1 MKHKDKDNA
10 EYIRSKLNPIDE
22 KITLPDELSAENITA
37 LVSGKEQKKSKKGK
51 IIALKT
57 VSSVAAAIILA
68 FGIGAAVRHYTKPAI
83 DKMPEKIEQA
93 VTPLSD
99 NTEQTIIDYFTV
111 LKAEHEN
118 NKFHYFVEGVV
129 NSALDFGAKAEDEAK
144 PESGMILEDSMAT
157 DTNTS
162 ATGSS
167 HGTTNVQVQGIDE
180 DDIIKNDGKYIY
192 VLSDSSVKI
201 IDAANMKLMSK
212 TDLESRGSNGM
223 YIYKNILA
231 VTGHDYTENNQT
243 VIEIYDI
250 TDKAKPKL
258 VNEFSQDGGYFSS
271 RLIGGKVILL
281 SQFYVYPEDINL
293 TEGYAVYDDIAP
305 GYTVNGVCEHL
316 DPHMIT
322 ILPQQKN
329 YSETYTVMTTV
340 DLDSSEFKPVTS
352 AVLGTGENVYC
363 TAENLYVCDTV
374 YNYKAYTQNSFSSSV
389 ENVGPTTKIH
399 RFSIKGGT
407 IRPEATDEVDGRM
420 LNQFSIDEKGEY
432 IRVATTTGTANSIYV
447 LDKNLK
453 EISKITDI
461 AKGETIQSVRYIGDY
476 GYVVTFRQTDPLFVI
491 DFGDMKN
498 PKIVGELKI
507 PGFSSYLHPFNGYLV
522 GIGTD
527 GDDFG
532 TTDALK
538 ISLFDIS
545 DPTKPQEVDR
555 FKIAHAYAETGHKTV
570 MDCSEKDILG
580 FIYYA
585 DDTGDSQLAT
595 LRIKEGKIEHIGSYT
610 NRRANEGESGTVY
623 TPDGGEEIIMY
634 DKTMY
639 STFAIRRATYI
650 GDTLYTVSEH
660 RICSYPIEGGKIIA
674 TLDF

>member
-1 MKHKDKDNA
+1 MKRNDKDNA
-10 EYIRSKLNPIDE
+10 EYIRSKLNPLNE
-22 KITLPDELSAENITA
+22 KIVLPDELSAENITA
-37 LVSGKEQKKSKKGK
+37 LVSGKEQKKNKKGK
-51 IIALKT
+51 IITFRTL
-57 VSSVAAAIILA
+57 SSVAAAIILA
-68 FGIGAAVRHYTKPAI
+68 FGIGAAVRHFTKPAI
-83 DKMPEKIEQA
+83 DKMPEEIEQA
-93 VTPLSD
+93 VTPLSN

-111 LKAEHEN
+111 LKAEHDD
-118 NKFHYFVEGVV
+118 NKFHYFVEGAV
-129 NSALDFGAKAEDEAK
+129 NNALDFGAKAEDEAM
-144 PESGMILEDSMAT
+144 PESGMFIENSMAT

-201 IDAANMKLMSK
+201 IDAADMKLMSK
-212 TDLESRGSNGM
+212 TDFESRGSNGM
-223 YIYKNILA
+223 YIYKNTLA
-231 VTGHDYTENNQT
+231 VVGHDYTEANQT
-243 VIEIYDI
+243 ILEIYDI
-250 TDKAKPKL
+250 TDKSKPVL
-258 VNEFSQDGGYFSS
+258 VNEVSQDGGYFSS

-293 TEGYAVYDDIAP
+293 TKGYAVYDDIAP
-305 GYTVNGVCEHL
+305 SVTVNGVCEHL

-329 YSETYTVMTTV
+329 YSEAYTVMTTV
-340 DLDSSEFKPVTS
+340 DLDSDKFKPITS

-374 YNYKAYTQNSFSSSV
+374 YNRNETVIGEMVSV
-389 ENVGPTTKIH
+389 TDLGPTTKIH
-399 RFSIKGGT
+399 RFSIKDGT
-407 IRPEATDEVDGRM
+407 IRSEATGEVDGRM

-432 IRVATTTGTANSIYV
+432 IRVATTGTANSVFV
-447 LDKNLK
+447 LNKSLK
-453 EISKITDI
+453 KISEITGI

-498 PKIVGELKI
+498 PEIVGELKI

-545 DPTKPQEVDR
+545 DPTKPQEIDR

-580 FIYYA
+580 FIYY
-585 DDTGDSQLAT
+585 DNRTGDSQLAT

-610 NRRANEGESGTVY
+610 NRKEGESESGTVY

-650 GDTLYTVSEH
+650 GNTLYTISEH
-660 RICSYPIEGGKIIA
+660 RICSYPIEGGKVIA

>member
-1 MKHKDKDNA
+1 MKRNDKDNA

-68 FGIGAAVRHYTKPAI
+68 FGIGAAVRHFTKPAI
-83 DKMPEKIEQA
+83 DKMPEEIEQA
-93 VTPLSD
+93 VTPLSN

-111 LKAEHEN
+111 LKAEHDD
-118 NKFHYFVEGVV
+118 NKFHYFVEGAV
-129 NSALDFGAKAEDEAK
+129 NNALDFGAKAEDEAM
-144 PESGMILEDSMAT
+144 PESEMFIEDSMAT

-201 IDAANMKLMSK
+201 IDAGNMKLMSK
-212 TDLESRGSNGM
+212 TDFESRGSNGM
-223 YIYKNILA
+223 YIYKNTLA
-231 VTGHDYTENNQT
+231 VVGHDYTEANQT
-243 VIEIYDI
+243 ILEIYDI
-250 TDKAKPKL
+250 TDKSKPVL
-258 VNEFSQDGGYFSS
+258 INEISQDGGYFSS

-281 SQFYVYPEDINL
+281 SQFYVYPENINL

-305 GYTVNGVCEHL
+305 SVTVNGANEHL
-316 DPHMIT
+316 APDMIT

-329 YSETYTVMTTV
+329 YSEAYTVMTTV
-340 DLDSSEFKPVTS
+340 DLDSDKFKPITS
-352 AVLGTGENVYC
+352 AVLGTGDNVYC
-363 TAENLYVCDTV
+363 TTENLYVCDTV

-399 RFSIKGGT
+399 RFSIKDGT
-407 IRPEATDEVDGRM
+407 IRSEATGEVDGRM

-432 IRVATTTGTANSIYV
+432 IRVATTGTANSVFV
-447 LDKNLK
+447 LNKNLK
-453 EISKITDI
+453 KISEITGI

-545 DPTKPQEVDR
+545 DPTKPQEIDR

-580 FIYYA
+580 FIYY
-585 DDTGDSQLAT
+585 DNRTGDSQLAT

-610 NRRANEGESGTVY
+610 NRKEGESESGTVY

-650 GDTLYTVSEH
+650 GNTLYTISEH
-660 RICSYPIEGGKIIA
+660 RICSYPIEGGKAIA
-674 TLDF
+674 ALDF

>member
-1 MKHKDKDNA
+1 MKRKDKDNA
-10 EYIRSKLNPIDE
+10 EYIRSKLQPINE
-22 KITLPDELSAENITA
+22 KITLPDELSAKNIA
-37 LVSGKEQKKSKKGK
+37 SLVSGKEQKKSKKGK
-51 IIALKT
+51 IIALRT
-57 VSSVAAAIILA
+57 ISSVAAAIILA
-68 FGIGAAVRHYTKPAI
+68 FGIGAAINHFNKPAI
-83 DKMPEKIEQA
+83 NKMPDEIEQA
-93 VTPLSD
+93 VTPLSN
-99 NTEQTIIDYFTV
+99 NTKQTIIDYFTV
-111 LKAEHEN
+111 LKAEYEESN
-118 NKFHYFVEGVV
+118 RFVLFEEIVY
-129 NSALDFGAKAEDEAK
+129 NSASKDSAAM
-144 PESGMILEDSMAT
+144 PESGVMADDGIAT
-157 DTNTS
+157 DMNTS
-162 ATGSS
+162 ATGTNSSS

-212 TDLESRGSNGM
+212 TDFESRGSNGM
-223 YIYKNILA
+223 YIYKNTLA
-231 VTGHDYTENNQT
+231 VVGHDYTENNQT

-250 TDKAKPKL
+250 TDKAKPRL

-293 TEGYAVYDDIAP
+293 TKGYAVYDDIAP
-305 GYTVNGVCEHL
+305 GVTVNGVCERISP
-316 DPHMIT
+316 DMIT

-363 TAENLYVCDTV
+363 TTENLYVCDTV
-374 YNYKAYTQNSFSSSV
+374 YNRTETVAGDMVSV
-389 ENVGPTTKIH
+389 TDLGPMTKIH
-399 RFSIKGGT
+399 RFSIKDGT
-407 IRPEATDEVDGRM
+407 IRSEATGEVKGRM

-432 IRVATTTGTANSIYV
+432 IRVATTTGTANSVYV
-447 LDKNLK
+447 LDKSLK
-453 EISKITDI
+453 EVSKITDI

-491 DFGDMKN
+491 DFKDMKK

-527 GDDFG
+527 GDDNG

-545 DPTKPQEVDR
+545 DPTKPQEIDR
-555 FKIAHAYAETGHKTV
+555 FIVPHAYAETGHKTV

-580 FIYYA
+580 FIYY
-585 DDTGDSQLAT
+585 DNRTGDSQLAT

-610 NRRANEGESGTVY
+610 NRKAGEGESGTVY

-660 RICSYPIEGGKIIA
+660 RICSYPLEGGKVIA

>member
-1 MKHKDKDNA
+1 MKRNDKDNA
-10 EYIRSKLNPIDE
+10 EYIRNKLNPLDE
-22 KITLPDELSAENITA
+22 KIVLPDELSAENITA
-37 LVSGKEQKKSKKGK
+37 LVSGKEQKKNKKGK
-51 IIALKT
+51 IITFRTL
-57 VSSVAAAIILA
+57 SSVAAAIILA
-68 FGIGAAVRHYTKPAI
+68 FGIGAAIRHYTKPAI
-83 DKMPEKIEQA
+83 DKMPEEIEQA
-93 VTPLSD
+93 VTPLSN

-111 LKAEHEN
+111 LKAEHEDD
-118 NKFHYFVEGVV
+118 KFHYFVEGVV
-129 NSALDFGAKAEDEAK
+129 NSALDFGAKAEDEAM
-144 PESGMILEDSMAT
+144 PETEAVADDIM
-157 DTNTS
+157 NS
-162 ATGSS
+162 ATGT
-167 HGTTNVQVQGIDE
+167 HGTTHVQVQGIDE

-212 TDLESRGSNGM
+212 TDFESRGSNGM

-231 VTGHDYTENNQT
+231 VVGHDYTEANQT
-243 VIEIYDI
+243 ILEIYDI
-250 TDKAKPKL
+250 TDKSKPVL
-258 VNEFSQDGGYFSS
+258 VNEVSQDGGYFSS

-293 TEGYAVYDDIAP
+293 TKGYAVYDDIAP
-305 GYTVNGVCEHL
+305 SVTVNGVCEHL

-329 YSETYTVMTTV
+329 YSEAYTVMTTV
-340 DLDSSEFKPVTS
+340 DLDSDKFKPITS
-352 AVLGTGENVYC
+352 AVLGTGDNVYC
-363 TAENLYVCDTV
+363 TANNLYVCDTV

-399 RFSIKGGT
+399 RFSIKDGT
-407 IRPEATDEVDGRM
+407 IRSEATGEVDGRM

-432 IRVATTTGTANSIYV
+432 IRVATTGTANSVFV
-447 LDKNLK
+447 LNKNLK
-453 EISKITDI
+453 KISEITGI

-491 DFGDMKN
+491 DFKDMKN

-580 FIYYA
+580 FIYY
-585 DDTGDSQLAT
+585 DNRTGDSQLAT

-610 NRRANEGESGTVY
+610 NRKEGESESGTVY

-650 GDTLYTVSEH
+650 GNILYTISEH
-660 RICSYPIEGGKIIA
+660 RICSYPIEGGKAIA

>member
-1 MKHKDKDNA
+1 MKRNDKDNA
-10 EYIRSKLNPIDE
+10 EYIRSKLNPLDE
-22 KITLPDELSAENITA
+22 KIVLPDELSPENITA
-37 LVSGKEQKKSKKGK
+37 LVSGKEQKKNKKGK
-51 IIALKT
+51 IITFRTL
-57 VSSVAAAIILA
+57 SSVAAAIILA
-68 FGIGAAVRHYTKPAI
+68 FGIGAAVRHFTKPAI
-83 DKMPEKIEQA
+83 DKMPEEIEQA
-93 VTPLSD
+93 VTPLSN
-99 NTEQTIIDYFTV
+99 NTRQTIIDYFTV
-111 LKAEHEN
+111 LKANYEEN
-118 NKFHYFVEGVV
+118 RIYNFVEDFAYNG
-129 NSALDFGAKAEDEAK
+129 ALKADDAL
-144 PESGMILEDSMAT
+144 PESEALEDGVDVNTYAT
-157 DTNTS
+157 YS
-162 ATGSS
+162 ATGI
-167 HGTTNVQVQGIDE
+167 HGTTNVQVHGIDE

-201 IDAANMKLMSK
+201 IDAASMKLLSK
-212 TDLESRGSNGM
+212 TDFESRGSNGM
-223 YIYKNILA
+223 YIYKNILT
-231 VTGHDYTENNQT
+231 VVGHDYTEANQT
-243 VIEIYDI
+243 VLEIYDI

-293 TEGYAVYDDIAP
+293 TKGYAVYDDIAP
-305 GYTVNGVCEHL
+305 SVTVNGVCERISP
-316 DPHMIT
+316 DMIT
-322 ILPQQKN
+322 ILPQQEN
-329 YSETYTVMTTV
+329 YSEAYTVMTTV
-340 DLDSSEFKPVTS
+340 DLDSTEFKPITS
-352 AVLGTGENVYC
+352 AVLGTGDNVYC
-363 TAENLYVCDTV
+363 TANNLYVCDTV
-374 YNYKAYTQNSFSSSV
+374 YNRNETVIGDMVSV
-389 ENVGPTTKIH
+389 TDLGPTTKIH
-399 RFSIKGGT
+399 RFSIKDGT
-407 IRPEATDEVDGRM
+407 IRSEATGEVDGRM

-432 IRVATTTGTANSIYV
+432 IRVATTGTANSVFV
-447 LDKNLK
+447 LNKNLK
-453 EISKITDI
+453 KISEITGI

-532 TTDALK
+532 TTDTLK

-545 DPTKPQEVDR
+545 DPTKPQEIDR

-580 FIYYA
+580 FIYY
-585 DDTGDSQLAT
+585 DNRTGDSQLAT

-610 NRRANEGESGTVY
+610 NRKEGESESGTVY

-650 GDTLYTVSEH
+650 GNTLYTVSEH
-660 RICSYPIEGGKIIA
+660 RICSYPLEGGKVIA